1 MLKVIDVCK
10 RVEGHGEIKILVQ
23 NDEISLV
30 NFEFDIYRGFQ
41 NFLIGKKLFDL
52 PKIVSRICGL
62 CYASQ
67 AIASCKAIEDIYNIE
82 ITEQAKLLRK
92 LLMTSELIKS
102 HSMNFFFQTFPDL
115 LNIFNISQKTTTVYD
130 LINYHPH
137 LTTNIYE
144 LIKIGNEICNLFGG
158 RSVHLLS
165 IIPGG
170 IIYVPSKKNISIA
183 KKKFQNALIHLE
195 WIIEKFIEL
204 FSHQLPPKDFDA
216 PNLIFLGLSNLRNYD
231 RYSGGLSFKE
241 GNKNTIEFKKQNYS
255 TYFGKEPDLRGI
267 DFFFDNKKS
276 VIVGPFSRYYL
287 NENYGTDEIQNYLEY
302 FDRPWK
308 NNILFA
314 NFIRL
319 LEMYI
324 ESYQSL
330 QILDNQA
337 LSRKKEILSLNKLQK
352 FEGIGV
358 IEAPRGTLLHHY
370 YVNNHKSIDRVKLF
384 VATEFNIP
392 LINKMIT
399 NYAKIL
405 FEKTGDIN
413 LVKNNIQR
421 IIRTFDPCIS
431 CATH

>member
-1 MLKVIDVCK
+1 MLKVLDVCK
-10 RVEGHGEIKILVQ
+10 RVEGHGDLKILVQ

-30 NFEFDIYRGFQ
+30 NFEFDIYRGFEY
-41 NFLIGKKLFDL
+41 FLIEKKLFDL

-67 AIASCKAIEDIYNIE
+67 AIASCKAIEDIYNIK
-82 ITEQAKLLRK
+82 ITEQTKLLRQ
-92 LLMTSELIKS
+92 LLMTGELIKS
-102 HSMNFFFQTFPDL
+102 HTMNFFFQTFPDL
-115 LNIFNISQKTTTVYD
+115 LNIFNISHKTTTAYD
-130 LINYHPH
+130 LINYDPQ
-137 LTTNIYE
+137 LTANIYE

-165 IIPGG
+165 IVPGG
-170 IIYVPSKKNISIA
+170 IIYVPSKKNISTA
-183 KKKFQNALIHLE
+183 KKKFQNALINLE

-204 FSHQLPPKDFDA
+204 FSHQLPPKEFDA

-231 RYSGGLSFKE
+231 RYSGSLSFKE
-241 GNKNTIEFKKQNYS
+241 VNKNMVEFKKYNYS

-267 DFFFDNKKS
+267 DFYFDNKKS
-276 VIVGPFSRYYL
+276 VIVGPFTRYRL

-302 FDRPWK
+302 FDKTWK

-330 QILDNQA
+330 QILDNQD
-337 LSRKKEILSLNKLQK
+337 LSRKKEILSLNNIQK

-370 YVNNHKSIDRVKLF
+370 YVNNHNSIDRVKLF

-399 NYAKIL
+399 EYAKVL
-405 FEKTGDIN
+405 FEKKGDIN
-413 LVKNNIQR
+413 LVKNNVQR
-421 IIRTFDPCIS
+421 IIRCFDPCIS